1 MHVVHALIVLET
13 ASYIGCDDAIYDKG
27 RRRHPKQVRRLEP
40 PLARQQGCSAQSFE
54 MEQDDRLSLLGGDEQ
69 PSCLAQ
75 GVPLRLELGMK
86 DVEKRSVMVA
96 RRDTGAKEVVPFA
109 DMAAR
114 VPALLEQIQVR
125 TCSQRIVCCMDGTS
139 RYCYQ

>member
-1 MHVVHALIVLET
+1 MMQYMTRAGEGTPSKSEGLNPPWPDSRGAAPKALRWSKMTGSVCWE
-13 ASYIGCDDAIYDKG
+13 
-27 RRRHPKQVRRLEP
+27 R
-40 PLARQQGCSAQSFE
+40 
-54 MEQDDRLSLLGGDEQ
+54 GDEQ